1 MCVIGLGIV
10 FIYSSLLRT
19 SADAGMNIRREC
31 CAIIVSQ
38 MTSERP
44 LKPSRYL
51 RRGLFQTRRAPH
63 TKNPSLM
70 FFLREDVGIGAKHR
84 SYTRRVRFYMYFLAS
99 RRVSASWGPFPPS
112 CSVVRNSHDYSSSSA
127 LPHYCPCH
135 HHHKVGY
142 PTNCSGQQKK
152 AFGSCALKLLEM
164 TGIQVGNEMSPV
176 SKPFLRRPSD
186 GVTTADP
193 LRNRSIPH
201 WAVFWVQWPP
211 TNILDFFRP
220 GLQSRSSSPPSAESL
235 LLSRQ
240 HSHRHPHS
248 LRSRHCGMTR
258 SPG

>member
-1 MCVIGLGIV
+1 MFGSTCI
-10 FIYSSLLRT
+10 SSLQGEFLRV
-19 SADAGMNIRREC
+19 G
-31 CAIIVSQ
+31 
-38 MTSERP
+38 
-44 LKPSRYL
+44 
-51 RRGLFQTRRAPH
+51 APH
-63 TKNPSLM
+63 
-70 FFLREDVGIGAKHR
+70 FCA
-84 SYTRRVRFYMYFLAS
+84 AS
-99 RRVSASWGPFPPS
+99 FITLVLI
-112 CSVVRNSHDYSSSSA
+112 VVRNSHDYSSSSA
-127 LPHYCPCH
+127 LHHYGLCH

-152 AFGSCALKLLEM
+152 AFGSCALKLLEI